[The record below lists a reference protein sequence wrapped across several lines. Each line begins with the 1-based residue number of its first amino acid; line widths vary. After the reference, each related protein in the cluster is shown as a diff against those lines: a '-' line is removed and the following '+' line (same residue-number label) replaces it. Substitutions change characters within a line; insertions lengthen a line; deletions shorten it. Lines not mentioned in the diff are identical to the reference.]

1 MSGEAVVSAPGKTI
15 LFGEHAAVYGHAAL
29 VAALDHRMTVTARV
43 SAAADAGVIRLEI
56 PSLRLVRSV
65 AFTHRIE
72 NVREPGDLAIIAVAV
87 ATANLESHPA
97 GLHIRIDS
105 SIPSGSGFGSSA
117 ALAVA
122 VVAACRR
129 ACGVD
134 VDVDAD
140 EIARLASSVEQHQH
154 GRSSGVDIQAVLRG
168 GVLVCRRL
176 DDGSLEREDLP
187 EAGARLDAFRLFHSG
202 APNETTGETVDAVRR
217 VLDREPARAR
227 DAFAAI
233 ESATLEGRAAILSGD
248 DDAFIPIVRRAEAA
262 LETLGVV
269 PAGVHETIRAIEAD
283 GGAAKVSGAGGLTGA
298 RAGLVLVVHPDPAW
312 HERFVPPTG
321 WRAHRVRLGAQGL
334 RSEIAA

>member
-43 SAAADAGVIRLEI
+43 SAAADAGAIRLEI

-65 AFTHRIE
+65 ASTHRIE
-72 NVREPGDLAIIAVAV
+72 IVREPGDLAIIAVIV
-87 ATANLESHPA
+87 GTADLDAHAA
-97 GLHIRIDS
+97 GLHVRIDS
-105 SIPSGSGFGSSA
+105 NIPTGSGFGSSA

-134 VDVDAD
+134 IDVDAV
-140 EIARLASSVEQHQH
+140 ARLASSVEAHQH

-202 APNETTGETVDAVRR
+202 APNETTGETVNAVRR

-227 DAFAAI
+227 EAFAAI
-233 ESATLEGRAAILSGD
+233 ESTTLEGRAAILSGD
-248 DDAFIPIVRRAEAA
+248 DDALIPIVRRAEAA

-269 PAGVHETIRAIEAD
+269 PAGVHEAMRAIEAG

-298 RAGLVLVVHPDPAW
+298 GAGLVLVVHPDPAW